1 MKDKLTD
8 KRTMEGM
15 PKKIRMRCH
24 FSSIFESLWK
34 FWAVIAISLFN
45 QIDTIMDIV
54 RDAKDE
60 GLENILAEG
69 GIWGLAVIIAITG
82 AVLIFQ
88 LLRWRKTWVTLDSN
102 LIIIERNT
110 LNRIRNTIAVEN
122 ISAVNV
128 ERNLFERIVGTAR
141 IKIDTNSMTTADKTD
156 VSLVFRE
163 DKAITFRQAVI
174 SRMNQTKGAAAEEN
188 LAEDIRPDV
197 VPESIEASGNVFS
210 YGAWDMAKHS
220 FYSMSIINLLIVAG
234 GIASSVWYRTSEYYE
249 PGVLLEHAGAMIPV
263 LLVFVSA
270 AWGLIKK
277 YIIYYNFRVYRDG
290 DDLHLRYGLLKL
302 KSYTVPVDKISALQ
316 IKQPT
321 LSRIFKKY
329 QAKIVAVGVGDESSE
344 LSNLTMAVS
353 KEEMLHQLCVL
364 IPEFMGES
372 IMSDVIAEDR
382 RGIAVRAVKSFKWI
396 LMIAAGAVA
405 AGMWTDLPTW
415 AAACCAAAM
424 IGFIILL
431 YGLSHISAGWKK
443 GEQALVLMEG
453 CFAKTWTVCRYDKI
467 QMISLVAHP
476 AARHM
481 GIKRGA
487 AHMMSIDAEIPYVE
501 EGQAEEIAAAIV

>member
-1 MKDKLTD
+1 MIN
-8 KRTMEGM
+8 KRPMENN
-15 PKKIRMRCH
+15 PETIRMRCH
-24 FSSIFESLWK
+24 FSSIFESLWQ
-34 FWAVIAISLFN
+34 FWAVIAITLFN
-45 QIDTIMDIV
+45 QTDTIIELVQDMKSSGI
-54 RDAKDE
+54 RQA
-60 GLENILAEG
+60 LAEG
-69 GIWGLAVIIAITG
+69 GIWGLAVILALTG
-82 AVLIFQ
+82 AVLLFQ
-88 LLRWRKTWVTLDSN
+88 FLRWRKTWITLDGN

-110 LNRIRNTIAVEN
+110 LNRIHNTIAVEN
-122 ISAVNV
+122 LSAVNV

-141 IKIDTNSMTTADKTD
+141 IKMDTNSMTTADKTD

-163 DKAITFRQAVI
+163 DKAIAFRQAVI
-174 SRMNQTKGAAAEEN
+174 SRMNQAKGAAAEEN
-188 LAEDIRPDV
+188 LAEDIRPDL
-197 VPESIEASGNVFS
+197 VPESIAESGNVFS

-220 FYSMSIINLLIVAG
+220 FYSMSIINLLIVVG

-249 PGVLLEHAGAMIPV
+249 PGVLLEHAGAVIPV
-263 LLVFVSA
+263 LLVFLGA

-277 YIIYYNFRVYRDG
+277 YIVYYNFRVYRDG

-321 LSRIFKKY
+321 LSRIFRKY
-329 QAKIVAVGVGDESSE
+329 QARIVTVGVGDESSE

-353 KEEMLHQLCVL
+353 KEEMLHQLGVL

-382 RGIAVRAVKSFKWI
+382 RGIAVRAVKSVKWI
-396 LMIAAGAVA
+396 LMLAAGSVA
-405 AGMWTDLPTW
+405 AGVWTDLPTL
-415 AAACCAAAM
+415 AAACCAVAM

-453 CFAKTWTVCRYDKI
+453 CFAKNWTVCRYDKI

-481 GIKRGA
+481 GIKRGSV
-487 AHMMSIDAEIPYVE
+487 HMLNMAAEIPYMEDE
-501 EGQAEEIAAAIV
+501 EAEEIAKAVL

>member
-1 MKDKLTD
+1 MINEGP
-8 KRTMEGM
+8 MENN
-15 PKKIRMRCH
+15 PEKIRLRCH
-24 FSSIFESLWK
+24 FSSIFESLWQ
-34 FWAVIAISLFN
+34 FWAVIAITLFN
-45 QIDTIMDIV
+45 QTDTIIELVQDMKSSGI
-54 RDAKDE
+54 RQA
-60 GLENILAEG
+60 LAEG
-69 GIWGLAVIIAITG
+69 GIWGLAVILALTG
-82 AVLIFQ
+82 AVLLFQ
-88 LLRWRKTWVTLDSN
+88 FLRWRKTWVTLDGN

-110 LNRIRNTIAVEN
+110 LSRIHNTIAVEN
-122 ISAVNV
+122 LSAVNV

-141 IKIDTNSMTTADKTD
+141 IKMDTSSMTTADKTD

-163 DKAITFRQAVI
+163 DKAIAFRQAVI
-174 SRMNQTKGAAAEEN
+174 SRMNQAKGTAAEEN
-188 LAEDIRPDV
+188 LAEDIRPDM
-197 VPESIEASGNVFS
+197 VPESIAESGNVFS

-220 FYSMSIINLLIVAG
+220 FYSMSIINLLIVMG

-249 PGVLLEHAGAMIPV
+249 PGVLLEHVGAMIPA

-321 LSRIFKKY
+321 LSRIFRKY
-329 QAKIVAVGVGDESSE
+329 QARIVTVGVGDESSE

-353 KEEMLHQLCVL
+353 KEEMLHQLGML

-382 RGIAVRAVKSFKWI
+382 RGIAVRAVKSVKWI
-396 LMIAAGAVA
+396 LMLAAGAVA

-415 AAACCAAAM
+415 IIACCAAAM

-453 CFAKTWTVCRYDKI
+453 CFAKNWTVCRYDKI

-481 GIKRGA
+481 GIKRGSV
-487 AHMMSIDAEIPYVE
+487 HMLNMAAEIPYVE
-501 EGQAEEIAAAIV
+501 EGQAEEIAAAVL